1 MPNFKL
7 LPIIAIAATSACME
21 SDDADTTQAALSFAE
36 LNILNAD
43 LLDAAT
49 SAGTTPVD
57 NIPDTGSA
65 TYDGTLFLTLQD
77 GSEDGVIGQA
87 QMVSNFATDS
97 ITGNADN
104 FYDLEGNA
112 TAGSLTLEDGG
123 FDRVVG
129 LVSGEMNGNVTF
141 AEGAMDVETAV
152 VGNFSGTDAD
162 YLSGVLVGEAAP
174 TGADDIGV
182 VGGFYLVD

>member
-1 MPNFKL
+1 MPEFKL
-7 LPIIAIAATSACME
+7 LPIIAFAATAACME
-21 SDDADTTQAALSFAE
+21 SDNADTTQAALSFAE
-36 LNILNAD
+36 LNVLNAD
-43 LLDAAT
+43 LLEAAT
-49 SAGTTPVD
+49 DAGATPVD
-57 NIPDTGSA
+57 IIPDTGSA

-87 QMVSNFATDS
+87 QMVTSFATNS

-112 TAGSLTLEDGG
+112 TAGSLTMEDGG
-123 FDRVVG
+123 FDRTVG

-141 AEGAMDVETAV
+141 TEGAMDVETAV
-152 VGNFSGTDAD
+152 IGNFSGTDAD
-162 YLSGVLVGEAAP
+162 YLSGILVGDAAP
-174 TGADDIGV
+174 SGADDIAV